1 MGSGD
6 RIVKKF
12 AWRAGA
18 GLLMAAAALG
28 AAASGGLAPGI
39 AQEPAS
45 ASAKLGELRAKLEPV
60 VAGLTATT
68 GVAVEDLNSREKFSI
83 RGTEKFVQAS
93 SIKIA
98 ILISLLKD
106 DQAGRVRLSDVVPI
120 HKADFVGGSGVMQ
133 YFTGQGESLT
143 IRDLAVLMIVLS
155 DNAATNYVIDRET
168 IDHVN
173 GTMDEAGFSATRLN
187 RRMMDAAA
195 QRAGREN
202 FSTPDEMCRVLEELY
217 GGKLLDAAHTK
228 TAMEILG
235 YAKDTPLGRGLP
247 TSQIHEDKP
256 GVLPGV
262 RTDSGIVPLAGRPYV
277 LSVMINK
284 AADETAAEKA
294 IEEIS
299 RITYEHFKAQQP
311 KIAE

>member
-1 MGSGD
+1 MESGD
-6 RIVKKF
+6 RIVNKL
-12 AWRAGA
+12 AACVGT
-18 GLLMAAAALG
+18 GLVIVAALAG
-28 AAASGGLAPGI
+28 PPVGGLANGI

-45 ASAKLGELRAKLEPV
+45 AQAKLGELRSRLEPV
-60 VAGLTATT
+60 VAGLKATT
-68 GVAVEDLNSREKFSI
+68 GIAVEDLSSGEKFSI
-83 RGTEKFVQAS
+83 QGSEKFVQAS

-106 DQAGRVRLSDVVPI
+106 DQSGKLRLGDSVSI
-120 HKADFVGGSGVMQ
+120 HKSDFVGGSGVMQ

-143 IRDLAVLMIVLS
+143 MRDLAVLMIVLS

-168 IDHVN
+168 IEHVN
-173 GTMDEAGFSATRLN
+173 ATMDAAGFPATRLN

-195 QRAGREN
+195 QREGREN
-202 FSTPDEMCRVLEELY
+202 ISTPEEMCRVLEELY
-217 GGKLLDAAHTK
+217 HGKLLDAAHTK
-228 TAMEILG
+228 MAMEILG

-247 TSQIHEDKP
+247 ASQIHADKP
-256 GVLPGV
+256 GVLSGV

-299 RITYEHFKAQQP
+299 RIAYEYFKAQT
-311 KIAE
+311 KSGE

>member
-1 MGSGD
+1 
-6 RIVKKF
+6 VKKT
-12 AWRAGA
+12 AWRAGT
-18 GLLMAAAALG
+18 GLLI
-28 AAASGGLAPGI
+28 AASALAATACGGLANGT

-45 ASAKLGELRAKLEPV
+45 APAKLGELRSKLEPI
-60 VAGLTATT
+60 VAGLKATT
-68 GVAVEDLNSREKFSI
+68 GIAVEDLSSRDKFSI
-83 RGTEKFVQAS
+83 QGSEKFVQAS

-106 DQAGRVRLSDVVPI
+106 DQTGHLRLSDVVPI

-143 IRDLAVLMIVLS
+143 MRDLAVLMIVLS

-168 IDHVN
+168 IEHVN
-173 GTMDEAGFSATRLN
+173 ATMNDAGFSATRLN

-195 QRAGREN
+195 QREGREN
-202 FSTPDEMCRVLEELY
+202 ISTPDEMCRVLEELY
-217 GGKLLDAAHTK
+217 GGNLLDAAHTK
-228 TAMEILG
+228 MAMEILG

-247 TSQIHEDKP
+247 ASQIHQDKP

-262 RTDSGIVPLAGRPYV
+262 RTDSGVVPLAGRPYV
-277 LSVMINK
+277 LSVMINQ
-284 AADETAAEKA
+284 AADEMAAEKT

-299 RITYEHFKAQQP
+299 RITYEYFKAQT
-311 KIAE
+311 KLGE

>member
-6 RIVKKF
+6 RIVKKA
-12 AWRAGA
+12 AWWTGA
-18 GLLMAAAALG
+18 GLLIVAAALIG
-28 AAASGGLAPGI
+28 TAVGGWANGM
-39 AQEPAS
+39 AQESTS
-45 ASAKLGELRAKLEPV
+45 APAKLGELRTKLETV
-60 VAGLTATT
+60 VAGLKATT
-68 GVAVEDLNSREKFSI
+68 GIAIEDLNSGENFSI
-83 RGTEKFVQAS
+83 RGSEKFVQAS

-106 DQAGRVRLSDVVPI
+106 DQSGKVRLSDAVQI
-120 HKADFVGGSGVMQ
+120 RKADFVGGSGVMQ
-133 YFTGQGESLT
+133 YFTGHGETLT
-143 IRDLAVLMIVLS
+143 VRDLAVLMIVLS

-168 IDHVN
+168 IEHVN
-173 GTMDEAGFSATRLN
+173 ATMNDAGFSATRLN

-195 QRAGREN
+195 QREGREN
-202 FSTPDEMCRVLEELY
+202 ISTPEEMCRVLEELY
-217 GGKLLDAAHTK
+217 RGKLLDAAHTK
-228 TAMEILG
+228 MAMEILG

-247 TSQIHEDKP
+247 TGQIHADKP
-256 GVLPGV
+256 GALPGV

-299 RITYEHFKAQQP
+299 RISYEYFKAQT
-311 KIAE
+311 KSGE